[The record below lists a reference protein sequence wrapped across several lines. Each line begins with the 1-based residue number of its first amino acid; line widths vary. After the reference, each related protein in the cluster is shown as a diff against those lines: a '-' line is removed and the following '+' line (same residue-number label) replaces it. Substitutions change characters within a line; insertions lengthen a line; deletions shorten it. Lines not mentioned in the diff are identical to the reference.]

1 MSRLAFRSRD
11 TSPITI
17 QPTAEKNTHHIMLE
31 ATVRPIGSH
40 EYNKEQISRQSVALK
55 SLRSTGKDLFETNE
69 TRKVQS
75 GGTRL
80 YQTTETYGTALSI
93 EKMCEVM
100 KGNELTL
107 RVNFNR
113 PGKHSTN
120 TCMELSTNT
129 LNKLMKTTA
138 DAHGQKIAELRVNA
152 ENASQVPKHGA
163 IYVAIT
169 TKGTQHYMSHI
180 DYKIMSAYDEL
191 YHE

>member
-1 MSRLAFRSRD
+1 
-11 TSPITI
+11 
-17 QPTAEKNTHHIMLE
+17 
-31 ATVRPIGSH
+31 
-40 EYNKEQISRQSVALK
+40 
-55 SLRSTGKDLFETNE
+55 
-69 TRKVQS
+69 
-75 GGTRL
+75 
-80 YQTTETYGTALSI
+80 
-93 EKMCEVM
+93 M